1 MDGEL
6 AQLVSLVTYGNLFL
20 TGKDVDLSV
29 NSTFQYVSS
38 LKFAR
43 YKSNKETQ
51 GVQIAGSISEWL
63 QFLHSNR
70 VSRLWNVAFSWD
82 RPDLP
87 EHIAAAFAGG
97 VPRAIQADMPDGYE
111 LWYPLWQ
118 AGGPQGKPWHVEYR
132 GLMFSNNH
140 VFPAPPMGLVKVN
153 LQKSLMEAETFSRRP
168 EVNAQNWADCFSK
181 SLQFLDSPDPVP
193 PYHLDLLPDT
203 GFDLEAR
210 QVMAAAAQ
218 AYVFGGMGSWNDM
231 GFTDMG
237 LNEEYQRVTR
247 ELYEAVKMSI
257 VWASNSFT
265 KL

>member
-6 AQLVSLVTYGNLFL
+6 AQLVTLVTYGNLFL
-20 TGKDVDLSV
+20 DGKEVDLTT

-38 LKFAR
+38 LKFAQ
-43 YKSNKETQ
+43 YKNNKETQ
-51 GVQIAGSISEWL
+51 GMEIAGSVSEWF
-63 QFLHSNR
+63 QFLRSNR

-87 EHIAAAFAGG
+87 EHIAVAFAGG
-97 VPRAIQADMPDGYE
+97 VPRAIQADMPEGFE

-118 AGGPQGKPWHVEYR
+118 TGGPREKPWHVEYR
-132 GLMFSNNH
+132 GLIFSNNH
-140 VFPAPPMGLVKVN
+140 IFPAPPLGLVKVH
-153 LQKSLMEAETFSRRP
+153 LQNALIKAETFARRP

-181 SLQFLDSPDPVP
+181 SLQLLDSPAPVP

-203 GFDLEAR
+203 GFELEAR
-210 QVMAAAAQ
+210 QVMAAAAH

-231 GFTDMG
+231 GFAEED
-237 LNEEYQRVTR
+237 LSSEYQRVTR

-257 VWASNSFT
+257 VSASNSYFH
-265 KL
+265 